1 VTPSGSPRLELGVD
15 HIRAHIVVYSGR
27 YEFAGERTPS
37 FTVGDLVLRRNR
49 SLGALVQ
56 TSVRQRNSS
65 RDSFPVIQIT
75 EGPAQK
81 TSASGRVL
89 PGLGPGQASFS
100 LVIFILF
107 LFLFSTRLGN
117 S

>member
-1 VTPSGSPRLELGVD
+1 
-15 HIRAHIVVYSGR
+15 
-27 YEFAGERTPS
+27 
-37 FTVGDLVLRRNR
+37 
-49 SLGALVQ
+49 VQ
-56 TSVRQRNSS
+56 TSVRQRNSA

-81 TSASGRVL
+81 SSASARGRVS

-100 LVIFILF
+100 LVLFILF